1 MKIIY
6 LGVLCLLAAAAPAQP
21 LVQISATSISCAGRK
36 DGRLELTL
44 QAGALPVDFQWI
56 NLNDNAQGVGQFAA
70 LNQPI
75 LLAGLPPGLYRF
87 AFTDGLNADTTV
99 QIPIAEPPPLQA
111 KFLLLTGTNGFQL
124 ACAGDKN
131 GVVQIEAT
139 GGTPALTFNWSN
151 GDKGARA
158 DSLGPGPLSVTV
170 TDTRGCL
177 FTADTLLSAPPPIT
191 VNVETIGETC
201 FGQNSGQ
208 ISVTSVSGGLPPYQ
222 FALNANPPGDQ
233 TEWSNLAH
241 GPYFLHITDAATCR
255 YTAGVVLPSGLQFT
269 LDLGPDITL
278 FTGDTLR
285 LFPNIDPPADSLIWT
300 PSPGAI
306 TVTNEE
312 MLLLPAFSGV
322 YELRAMSVDGC
333 VALDEIRITVTRK
346 RDIYLPNVFSPLAK
360 NPENHRFTVYGSGG
374 IRDVASFS
382 VYDRFGRLWFENRN
396 FPVNDPG
403 SGWDGADGRDE
414 APPGVYLWR
423 AVLHFTDGRE
433 ELMMG
438 DVTLVR

>member
-1 MKIIY
+1 MKIICFATC
-6 LGVLCLLAAAAPAQP
+6 CLLAATVLAQP
-21 LVQISATSISCAGRK
+21 VVQISATSISCAGRK

-44 QAGALPVDFQWI
+44 QAGALPVNFQWI

-70 LNQPI
+70 LNQPL

-87 AFTDGLNADTTV
+87 TFADALGATATSQV
-99 QIPIAEPPPLQA
+99 PIAEPPPLQA
-111 KFLLLTGTNGFQL
+111 EFLLLNGANSFQL
-124 ACAGDKN
+124 TCAGDKN

-151 GDKGARA
+151 GDRGVRA
-158 DSLGPGPLSVTV
+158 DSLGAGPVSVTV
-170 TDTRGCL
+170 TDARGCL
-177 FTADTLLSAPPPIT
+177 VTADTLLTAPPPI
-191 VNVETIGETC
+191 VASVETTGETC
-201 FGQNSGQ
+201 FGQNSGR
-208 ISVTSVSGGLPPYQ
+208 ISVASVSGGLPPYR

-233 TEWSNLAH
+233 TEWANLAH
-241 GPYFLHITDAATCR
+241 GPYFVHITDAAACR

-269 LDLGPDITL
+269 LDLGPDTTL

-306 TVTNEE
+306 KVTNDE
-312 MLLLPAFSGV
+312 MLLQPSFSGV
-322 YELRAMSVDGC
+322 YELRAMSADGC

-346 RDIYLPNVFSPLAK
+346 RDIFLPNIFSPQAV
-360 NPENHRFTVYGSGG
+360 NAENQRFTVYGSGG
-374 IRDVASFS
+374 IRDVASLS
-382 VYDRFGRLWFENRN
+382 VYDRFGRLWFENRH
-396 FPVNDPG
+396 FAVNDPS
-403 SGWDGADGRDE
+403 SGWNGADARDE

-433 ELMMG
+433 ELLMG